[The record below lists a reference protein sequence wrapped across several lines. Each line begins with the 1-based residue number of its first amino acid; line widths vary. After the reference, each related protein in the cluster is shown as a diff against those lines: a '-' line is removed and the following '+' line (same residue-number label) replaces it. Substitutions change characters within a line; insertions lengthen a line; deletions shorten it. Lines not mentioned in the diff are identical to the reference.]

1 MGDKLEL
8 NEAVV
13 PKELIVGISGDLCYV
28 TYMDGNKMNS
38 EKSWTS
44 WSSNAKTPLKI
55 ENKFSSGFKLGG
67 VNSRWSRQASNAD
80 NLLISHPLFNK
91 CFEISLDRFIE
102 IARRTT
108 IVNGVIDAELIMDK
122 QRNILFRDEYDALVL
137 AHEKKVKEQNK
148 IKEKNLETKVKNS
161 DQVPGKFYKDSKTN
175 NEYVYLGTALVDDVL
190 KHVYIE
196 ANAVKS
202 IHKHTQVTL
211 RKRLPNNNCTTE
223 TIDRLKYP
231 SICYVSGRN
240 FDDGYSHLKFNENDM
255 YYYSDN
261 SYHLRITIS
270 KISMSASNNT
280 INIYDSYTEDDWKIV
295 DRCFTRDFT
304 GKVDRWGRRSSS
316 DEVLKGTKA
325 VNNFRKDYEE
335 KIKEM
340 KG

>member
-1 MGDKLEL
+1 MIETLEL

-13 PKELIVGISGDLCYV
+13 PKELIVGISGNLCYV

-44 WSSNAKTPLKI
+44 WSSNAKNPLKV
-55 ENKFSSGFKLGG
+55 ENKFSNGFKLGG
-67 VNSRWSRQASNAD
+67 VNGRWSRQASNAD
-80 NLLISHPLFNK
+80 NLLIEHPLFNK
-91 CFEISLDRFIE
+91 CFEISLDRFIQ

-122 QRNILFRDEYDALVL
+122 NRNILFRDEYDALVL
-137 AHEKKVKEQNK
+137 AHEKKVKEQMK

-175 NEYVYLGTALVDDVL
+175 NEYAYLGTALVDDVL

-196 ANAVKS
+196 AKEVKS
-202 IHKHTQVTL
+202 VHKHTQVTL
-211 RKRLPNNNCTTE
+211 TKNLPNAKRTTE
-223 TIDRLKYP
+223 TIATLKYP
-231 SICYVSGRN
+231 SICYVSGGN
-240 FDDGYSHLKFNENDM
+240 FNDGYSHLKFNENDM

-261 SYHLRITIS
+261 HHLLRIT
-270 KISMSASNNT
+270 ASNNT
-280 INIYDSYTEDDWKIV
+280 TNIFDSYTEDDWGIV
-295 DRCFTRDFT
+295 DKCFTRDFT
-304 GKVDRWGRRSSS
+304 ENVDRWGRRRSS

-335 KIKEM
+335 KLKEM